1 MSENEK
7 ILNLDPEDINVHTM
21 MGDVF
26 SKKNEAAKAFDEYLK
41 AVEDFNNRGQNDK
54 IASAYKKIAQL
65 DQNQLGPAAQ
75 KKLNLIQLSLRADE
89 ALADNKPEEAIE
101 ALIEISKSDSD
112 DMSVITKLA
121 ELEEKFNQIPAAV
134 EHYSRLGEAFLKSR
148 LLKKAQEIFK
158 KVIALDPQNIPARS
172 NIAQIY
178 IKQGSENEAKKEYL
192 NIAEQALANKNL
204 DAALEYAK
212 MAVELK
218 SIEAHYFVGIV
229 LFERRKWIEAKTAFD
244 YLLRFKL
251 NHVGA
256 FVYLGKIYDAMDQPS
271 KAIETF
277 QKALKVEKDNLSALE
292 AWADYCVKKKDKNE
306 AIQTITLLINKAEA
320 GNDPQRAVQWAR
332 TLVSVDGNLLP
343 SKIKL
348 AEALEKNNDSQ
359 GAADVYCN
367 LALIHNQ
374 QNQMED
380 AARYIRKTL
389 ELNPTHAKALTMM
402 PGEARPQ
409 PPSSVSMAL
418 ESHEKNEVVSKTPVV
433 EVSRAEDFKAQLDVA
448 DQYVKDGLLDEA
460 IDIYQ
465 QLTEADPSHSGV
477 KEKLNKVYAAY
488 AKTGTDLT
496 KAIINESELEE
507 ETNPNDSSPKK
518 NSGKSGIDVEKHD
531 EAALRN
537 LQEMETKAQ
546 IEADKKVTEELKK
559 RTDAEMEKKVREE
572 TEKVIRGDAERK
584 IREEVEKR
592 IREEEERK
600 VREEL
605 EKKIRQEIEQ
615 KVRAEI
621 EKEEQEETEK
631 IIRENAEKK
640 TREEEARKIRE
651 EEERKAREAA
661 ERKIRD
667 ELEMKAREEAQRKS
681 LDEIQRKIRETIETK
696 TREVAEKKAREAAE
710 NREKTETEQK
720 VREEVER
727 KVREEME
734 RKKREETEKKIRE
747 SVERQVREEAEK
759 NVRAEVERR
768 TQEELEKQFRDDD
781 KKMVREEAK
790 KKIQEVMNKKT
801 DELGE
806 MVALGEADRLYD
818 HGHYEEALRIYEK
831 ILESNPGHP
840 QVLIKLSVV
849 KEVLKSKVALDANHG
864 GPPVLK
870 LVESST
876 KPSPPPDPEK
886 ETEPKKTNNKIGYV

>member
-172 NIAQIY
+172 NIAQTY

-192 NIAEQALANKNL
+192 NIAEQALANRNL

-212 MAVELK
+212 IAVELK
-218 SIEAHYFVGIV
+218 SIEAYYFMGIV
-229 LFERRKWIEAKTAFD
+229 LFERRKWVEAKEAFD
-244 YLLRFKL
+244 NLLRFKPY
-251 NHVGA
+251 HVGVL
-256 FVYLGKIYDAMDQPS
+256 VYLGKVYDAMDQPS
-271 KAIETF
+271 KAVEAF
-277 QKALKVEKDNLSALE
+277 QKALKLEKDFLPALE

-306 AIQTITLLINKAEA
+306 AIQTLTLLINKAAE
-320 GNDPQRAVQWAR
+320 NDPGRAVQWAR
-332 TLVSVDGNLLP
+332 TMVSVDETLKP
-343 SKIKL
+343 SKLRL

-359 GAADVYCN
+359 GAADVYYH
-367 LALIHNQ
+367 LALMHSQ
-374 QNQMED
+374 QNHVED

-477 KEKLNKVYAAY
+477 KEKLNKVHAAY

-600 VREEL
+600 VRAEL

-759 NVRAEVERR
+759 
-768 TQEELEKQFRDDD
+768 QFRDDD

-790 KKIQEVMNKKT
+790 KKIQEVMNMKT